1 MSLEKLTKAIPEAI
15 EAISINTGRFNEKLQ
30 KIRKN
35 RFVKIGEKTG
45 IITGV
50 AIAGLNFF
58 KAPITDKALEL
69 SFWSSNNNCNNPTQT
84 ENIKKRCENWDK
96 LKKEY
101 IASDG
106 TVVKYYELQNV
117 PSIYQFDTQ
126 QDLERKI
133 ANATSGRVEYIF
145 PGIDGVNSMS
155 GTGGVNPTLG
165 MMKANFGVFSKTVV
179 IDYAGIKNWSKEDIE
194 KYAKAVYEFI
204 QQDKGNGELPN
215 DLYAKYI
222 VSTSFGSELVSLM
235 PKNPNNN
242 IQNLAINPF
251 VGEDAVIK
259 EFSSY
264 QIWQVIKT
272 SKLIENRPQYVDL
285 PADLLDLFPNS

>member
-58 KAPITDKALEL
+58 KAPITDKALEF

-106 TVVKYYELQNV
+106 TVVNIMNSKMFHLSINLIHNKILKEKLQMQLLVGLSIFFLELMV
-117 PSIYQFDTQ
+117 SI
-126 QDLERKI
+126 
-133 ANATSGRVEYIF
+133 V
-145 PGIDGVNSMS
+145 
-155 GTGGVNPTLG
+155 
-165 MMKANFGVFSKTVV
+165 
-179 IDYAGIKNWSKEDIE
+179 
-194 KYAKAVYEFI
+194 
-204 QQDKGNGELPN
+204 
-215 DLYAKYI
+215 
-222 VSTSFGSELVSLM
+222 
-235 PKNPNNN
+235 
-242 IQNLAINPF
+242 
-251 VGEDAVIK
+251 
-259 EFSSY
+259 
-264 QIWQVIKT
+264 
-272 SKLIENRPQYVDL
+272 
-285 PADLLDLFPNS
+285 